1 MKACFILSLPR
12 CILPVDKEV
21 AGVNCWFAATS
32 EAEGQSVSLY
42 EKNSTAGLERV
53 GDPIADV
60 YAVVA
65 RSNHGILAIAD
76 GCNWGEKPRLAGK
89 CAVQECMQH
98 LSGKLYGREAAN
110 NHTTHE
116 IFNYLLR
123 SFDEAH
129 KSIVKHGGTTT
140 TLTAAAVC
148 PLLPNEDNL
157 EWCVCIVSVGDSQGY
172 VYKGQDKTIH
182 ELTRGV
188 HVGERREMRDSGGCL
203 GMCIGDEPD
212 LRNLYCTFSPVEPG
226 DIVFL
231 CTDGLSDNFDPV
243 VRSPAVPEDQL
254 YPSGSHLPSG
264 NGVPVLSPL
273 AREEQSLATMAQVIH
288 RGGSVRRV
296 ADVIVRLLQDAVAL
310 TDAKRGYLEQVCERT
325 KNLTGKERREMDR
338 VIRSE
343 VKQLP
348 GKLDH
353 CTIVGYRV
361 MRTTQHPNGHLKD
374 KT

>member
-1 MKACFILSLPR
+1 MPLPR
-12 CILPVDKEV
+12 HTIPLDKEI
-21 AGVNCWFAATS
+21 AGVKSWFAATS

-42 EKNSTAGLERV
+42 ERSTSVGLDRV

-60 YAVVA
+60 YAVVD

-98 LSGKLYGREAAN
+98 LNSKLYSREAQGK
-110 NHTTHE
+110 HTTHE
-116 IFNYLLR
+116 IFNFLLR

-129 KSIVKHGGTTT
+129 KSIVRHGGTTT

-148 PLLPNEDNL
+148 PLLPNDDNL
-157 EWCVCIVSVGDSQGY
+157 EWCVCVVSVGDSQGY
-172 VYKGQDKTIH
+172 VYKAQDKTVH
-182 ELTRGV
+182 EITQGV
-188 HVGERREMRDSGGCL
+188 HTGEKREMRDSGGCL

-231 CTDGLSDNFDPV
+231 STDGLSDNFDPV
-243 VRSPAVPEDQL
+243 VRSLAVPDDQL
-254 YPSGSHLPSG
+254 SSSGSDLPPG

-273 AREEQSLATMAQVIH
+273 AREQHSLELMAEVI
-288 RGGSVRRV
+288 RQGGSVRRV

-310 TDAKRGYLEQVCERT
+310 TDAKRSYLEQVSERT
-325 KNLTGKERREMDR
+325 KDLTGKERREMDR
-338 VIRSE
+338 IIRSE

-361 MRTTQHPNGHLKD
+361 RKTAEHRNGHLKD

>member
-1 MKACFILSLPR
+1 M
-12 CILPVDKEV
+12 
-21 AGVNCWFAATS
+21 
-32 EAEGQSVSLY
+32 SLY

-296 ADVIVRLLQDAVAL
+296 AGR
-310 TDAKRGYLEQVCERT
+310 KPKPER
-325 KNLTGKERREMDR
+325 DWA
-338 VIRSE
+338 
-343 VKQLP
+343 
-348 GKLDH
+348 
-353 CTIVGYRV
+353 
-361 MRTTQHPNGHLKD
+361 
-374 KT
+374 

>member
-1 MKACFILSLPR
+1 MSLSRCLLPLDEE
-12 CILPVDKEV
+12 I
-21 AGVNCWFAATS
+21 AGVKSWFAATA

-42 EKNSTAGLERV
+42 ERSSSVGSERV

-60 YAVVA
+60 YAVVD

-98 LSGKLYGREAAN
+98 LSSKLYGREAQN

-116 IFNYLLR
+116 LFNYLLR

-129 KSIVKHGGTTT
+129 KSIVRHGGTTT
-140 TLTAAAVC
+140 TLTVAVVC
-148 PLLPNEDNL
+148 PLLPNQDNL
-157 EWCVCIVSVGDSQGY
+157 EWCVCVVSVGDSQGY
-172 VYKGQDKTIH
+172 VYKAQDKSVH
-182 ELTRGV
+182 EITRGV
-188 HVGERREMRDSGGCL
+188 HRGERREMRDSGGCL

-231 CTDGLSDNFDPV
+231 STDGLSDNFDPV
-243 VRSPAVPEDQL
+243 VRSLAAPDDQL
-254 YPSGSHLPSG
+254 STSGSDLASG
-264 NGVPVLSPL
+264 NGIPVLSPV
-273 AREEQSLATMAQVIH
+273 AREEQSLAIMAEVIR
-288 RGGSVRRV
+288 RGGNVRRV

-310 TDAKRGYLEQVCERT
+310 TDTKRGYLEKAGERT
-325 KNLTGKERREMDR
+325 KNLTGRERREMDR
-338 VIRSE
+338 LIRSE

-361 MRTTQHPNGHLKD
+361 RKTAVQPNGHLKG
-374 KT
+374 KS